1 MTQRSVQRRAGI
13 AMVLLFFG
21 CGQQPEEG
29 GKDNLPLVQ
38 VGDYTVTVE
47 ELLTYEQNLPKP
59 YRPSAS
65 GIDVRRDR
73 LQGLVDR
80 HLMLLEAESRG
91 YREMPELLTRLEAMA
106 EKKLMERITEEEIAQ
121 KVLPATEE
129 ELREVYEKYDLGW
142 IYWPAHILSATE
154 EDAWEIIREL
164 ENGAD
169 FAILARERSL
179 ADDADRGGDLRGFF
193 QEKDVVPELWEAT
206 YHLSIG
212 EFTRPV
218 RTRDGWEVGKVL
230 DKRRMSLGEVRGS
243 IDAET
248 RRRRWVVRRLEFLDE
263 LKAHFGVVYHGE
275 YAGTVLAGIQEEKSP
290 EKQMDAVLVSYQ
302 GEQLRVGSVIEIVKN
317 LKKGPLPADSLALF
331 EKIDRWVLLDTLMVR
346 LARQRGYDEEP
357 ELLAWQ
363 EDKCE
368 ELMIKEL
375 YKQEVEEA
383 VSVSPEEARRFYE
396 ERTELFN
403 LPGEIHLTEVQ
414 VDTRE
419 EALEVL
425 QAVQEGQAFT
435 ELARDYAKRQD
446 EEIADFLRLDEKGQR
461 VVNPMRSSPY
471 HGLLADKRN
480 QKIGKVQGPIEIGER
495 FGVFRLDE
503 PIGLFRIPYSRVRMR
518 SSALLK
524 KERRGQVFER
534 FIISLR
540 EKHSGKIIWFD
551 ENLASLK

>member
-1 MTQRSVQRRAGI
+1 
-13 AMVLLFFG
+13 MVLLLFG

-38 VGDYTVTVE
+38 VGDYTVTVQ
-47 ELLTYEQNLPKP
+47 ELLAYAQNLPNP
-59 YRPSAS
+59 NRSSGS
-65 GIDVRRDR
+65 GIDVRRNR

-91 YREMPELLTRLEAMA
+91 HREMPELLARLEAMA
-106 EKKLMERITEEEIAQ
+106 AKKLVERMTEEEIAQ

-129 ELREVYEKYDLGW
+129 ELREIYEKYDLGW
-142 IYWPAHILSATE
+142 TYWPAHILSATE

-164 ENGAD
+164 ENGVD
-169 FAILARERSL
+169 FATLARERSL

-193 QEKDVVPELWEAT
+193 QQKDVIPDLWEAT
-206 YHLSIG
+206 YHLPIG
-212 EFTRPV
+212 GITRPV
-218 RTRDGWEVGKVL
+218 RTKDGWEVGKVL
-230 DKRRMSLGEVRGS
+230 DKRRMSLGELRGS
-243 IDAET
+243 IAAET
-248 RRRRWVVRRLEFLDE
+248 RRRRWVARRLEFLDE
-263 LKAHFGVVYHGE
+263 LKAHFGVTYHGE
-275 YAGTVLAGIQEEKSP
+275 YAGTVLAGIQEGKSP
-290 EKQMDAVLVSYQ
+290 GKQTDAALVSYQ
-302 GEQLRVGSVIEIVKN
+302 GGQLRVGSVIEIVKN

-331 EKIDRWVLLDTLMVR
+331 AKIDRWVLPDTLMVR

-357 ELLAWQ
+357 EFLAWQ

-383 VSVSPEEARRFYE
+383 VSVSQEEARRFYE
-396 ERTELFN
+396 ERTDLFN
-403 LPGEIHLTEVQ
+403 LPGKIHFTEVQ

-425 QAVQEGQAFT
+425 QAVQEGQAFS

-446 EEIADFLRLDEKGQR
+446 EDIADFLRVDEEGRR

-471 HGLLADKRN
+471 HSLLADERN
-480 QKIGKVQGPIEIGER
+480 QKIGQVQGPIELGDR
-495 FGVFRLDE
+495 FAVFRLDE

-518 SSALLK
+518 SYALLK
-524 KERRGQVFER
+524 KERRQQVFER
-534 FIISLR
+534 FIVSLR
-540 EKHSGKIIWFD
+540 EKHSGEIFWFD
-551 ENLASLK
+551 ENLASLE